1 MWFELRVKI
10 AKNGLDLLK
19 NWEKGHNNR
28 FADVSYKCPGGK
40 NTIGWGHVILATDNI
55 KQPICETQATELLL
69 KDIKIAED
77 AVNKKVNMI
86 LTQNQFDALVCF
98 VFNVGA
104 SNFIKSTLL
113 KVLNDGLL
121 DKVPTQFMRWVYA
134 NKVFV
139 KGLENRRKAEVNL
152 WNYKNE

>member
-1 MWFELRVKI
+1 MRFEMQMKI
-10 AKNGLDLLK
+10 SKNGLGLLK
-19 NWEKGHNNR
+19 NWEKGPNNN
-28 FADVSYKCPGGK
+28 FADVSYKCSGGK
-40 NTIGWGHVILATDNI
+40 NTIGWGHVIQPTDNV
-55 KQPICETQATELLL
+55 KQPITEEQATELLM

-77 AVNKKVNMI
+77 IVNKRVTVL

-98 VFNVGA
+98 VFNIGVT
-104 SNFIKSTLL
+104 NFIKSTLL

-121 DKVPTQFMRWVYA
+121 DKLPTQFMRWVYS